1 MKRIMCLTDHEALVC
16 IRLPAGGWS
25 ARWSE
30 RSGLGGR
37 LKKMVGALRRRR
49 AVSLR

>member
-30 RSGLGGR
+30 RSGQGR